1 MNSKNPKII
10 TTNFEIEKLR
20 EAGIEVVQD
29 KEESSVF
36 EAIAIDNK
44 GNVLTSKEDFQNLN
58 EIKKGLIYGIQ
69 MSISTQIPHLINP
82 SSKKYTLTPSQSQA
96 VIANLNNL
104 LTTINYSISS
114 MWVENSELWNKGK
127 EAFKGT
133 VLWNEVI
140 NDPNYADIKDD
151 ENLIL
156 SECHAR
162 ICGAVAE
169 KVLEHIAETDG
180 EIAKDKVIDWDNFFR
195 KCHVALIP
203 YDAGHPFWLTF

>member
-1 MNSKNPKII
+1 MFRIQN
-10 TTNFEIEKLR
+10 
-20 EAGIEVVQD
+20 
-29 KEESSVF
+29 KEELSTLV
-36 EAIAIDNK
+36 AIATDNK
-44 GNVLTSKEDFQNLN
+44 GNVLTSEEDLQNLN
-58 EIKKGLIYGIQ
+58 EIKKDLSKSIQ
-69 MSISTQIPHLINP
+69 MNISIPTPHQINP
-82 SSKKYTLTPSQSQA
+82 SNKKYTLTPSQSQA